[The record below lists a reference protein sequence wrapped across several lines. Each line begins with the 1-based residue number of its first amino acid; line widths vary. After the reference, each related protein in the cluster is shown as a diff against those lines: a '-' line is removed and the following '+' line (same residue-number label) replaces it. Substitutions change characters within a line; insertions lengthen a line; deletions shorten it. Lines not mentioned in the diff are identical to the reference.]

1 MDEIWSYGQMAAWLD
16 EKTSQK
22 LQWLATIVAMNGFF
36 WSSGFYV
43 LFKTDF
49 NVPLLKHTFIF
60 FQPPA
65 RFTPGNATSDTTR
78 ICDANA
84 PEGKAAILVIVRYL
98 WSSRERLW
106 AYKTAVIYSSLLSPC
121 LKKGR
126 MLNFCVTR
134 GSNNH
139 YQFIIQRNNT
149 KNKYLLMQYTASCWF
164 HASAHYTKSA
174 MTKSKC
180 LRLWYWGALS
190 S

>member
-22 LQWLATIVAMNGFF
+22 LQWLATIVVMNGFF

-43 LFKTDF
+43 LFETDF

-98 WSSRERLW
+98 WSSRERCW
-106 AYKTAVIYSSLLSPC
+106 APTKPQWFIPHYSVHAWRKEGCSTFVWHAVPIIIINSLFSRIIPRTNIY
-121 LKKGR
+121 
-126 MLNFCVTR
+126 
-134 GSNNH
+134 
-139 YQFIIQRNNT
+139 
-149 KNKYLLMQYTASCWF
+149 
-164 HASAHYTKSA
+164 
-174 MTKSKC
+174 
-180 LRLWYWGALS
+180 
-190 S
+190 